1 MTVVCAWCR
10 RLLGTKPPADDSST
24 THGICPPCRDRVL
37 ATLEAMFVRERYLDS
52 QPVGHWPS
60 AVCKAEACWDR
71 PHLHTALGLCPVRHG
86 DVIAQGRVVGCYQ
99 P

>member
-1 MTVVCAWCR
+1 MSPSMPPEPRSPKR
-10 RLLGTKPPADDSST
+10 RAARPSAEAAAE
-24 THGICPPCRDRVL
+24 I

>member
-1 MTVVCAWCR
+1 MSPRMPEEERSPKR
-10 RLLGTKPPADDSST
+10 RKDPVAAAE
-24 THGICPPCRDRVL
+24 I

-71 PHLHTALGLCPVRHG
+71 PNLHTALGLCPVRHG